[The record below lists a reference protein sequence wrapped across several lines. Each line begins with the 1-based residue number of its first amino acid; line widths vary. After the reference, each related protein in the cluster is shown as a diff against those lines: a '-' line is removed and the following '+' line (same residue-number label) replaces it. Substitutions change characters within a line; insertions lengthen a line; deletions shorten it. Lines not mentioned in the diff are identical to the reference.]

1 MKRLYGLI
9 AAVMVAGMA
18 FGAGMDSVVC
28 RISGTV
34 IGRPDCNKVIIM
46 EQGLDP
52 RINSVIPVP
61 VRDGKFSYTLHGD
74 APRAYIL
81 FFYEDM
87 MKGSYRF
94 LPFISGNGD
103 VNFVCYDRE
112 HEDSSRVTS
121 TLPEN
126 MLAEKFNKAY
136 ETAYGAEIS
145 RLSAKIDSLFDSGA
159 AYTPEYKSL
168 IEKRNNM
175 SPGAERDSMNIV
187 ISDYDRLPKERRY
200 SNEYLECQKQ
210 EGKIVCGRDSLYR
223 AIITVNP
230 SVFGLNTIKQALMS
244 KSLYQD
250 PQDYIDIYESVYK
263 KVMPEHPYMAD
274 IAMMIEAKK
283 VAAGNIYPDYK
294 ITRPDGSTE
303 MIGSLFRGNVA
314 VIDLWASWCGPCR
327 RHSIELIPLYEKYKD
342 KGFKVI
348 AVARERGDCMA
359 MNKAMKNDCYPWESF
374 VDLDDAD
381 NVWRINGAGNAGG
394 KIILVGADGV
404 IVDTDIPVAE
414 IEKFLEKTYG
424 K

>member
-18 FGAGMDSVVC
+18 FGAGRDSIEC
-28 RISGTV
+28 RINGTV
-34 IGRPDCNKVIIM
+34 IGRPDGEKVIIL
-46 EQGLDP
+46 EHGCDP
-52 RINSVIPVP
+52 RINPIIPIPVK
-61 VRDGKFSYTLHGD
+61 DGKFSYTLHGD

-87 MKGSYRF
+87 LKGSYRF

-112 HEDSSRVTS
+112 REDSSRVTS
-121 TLPEN
+121 NLPEN

-136 ETAYGAEIS
+136 ETRYGAEIE
-145 RLSAKIDSLFDSGA
+145 RLSAKIDSLFSCGA
-159 AYTPEYKSL
+159 AYTPEYNSL
-168 IEKRNNM
+168 LKKREGM
-175 SPGAERDSMNIV
+175 PPGAERDSMNIV
-187 ISDYDRLPKERRY
+187 ISEYGRLPKEKLY

-210 EGKIVCGRDSLYR
+210 EGKIVNGRDSLCR
-223 AIITVNP
+223 AIITENP
-230 SVFGLNTIKQALMS
+230 SVYGLNAIKQALMS

-263 KVMPEHPYMAD
+263 KAMPGHPYMGD
-274 IAMMIEAKK
+274 IDMMIEAKK
-283 VAAGNIYPDYK
+283 VKGGNRYPDYK

-303 MIGSLFRGNVA
+303 MIGSLIRGNVA

-327 RHSIELIPLYEKYKD
+327 RHSKELIPLYEKYKD

-348 AVARERGDCMA
+348 AVARERGDCDAMKMA
-359 MNKAMKNDCYPWESF
+359 MQKDGYPWESF

-381 NVWRINGAGNAGG
+381 NVWRVNGAGNAGG

-404 IVDTDIPVAE
+404 IVDTDIPTEE
-414 IEKFLEKTYG
+414 IEKYLVGTYG
-424 K
+424 E